1 LIYVKA
7 CVSRKMKVNRNADKQ
22 KHYFRNQKAT
32 RMSKTYKIA
41 ALKGDG
47 IGPEVTEAT
56 VRVLEAVQDKSTFK
70 LNFLY
75 GEAGYHCIAQ
85 YGTNLPKE
93 TIELIK
99 QTDACLKGPMTT
111 PEEPGAPVS
120 VAVTLRRMFNLYA
133 NVRPCKSFPSVESL
147 KPNIDLI
154 VVRENTEGL
163 YSGAESLLAP
173 GVGVALRIIT
183 HDASLKIAEFA
194 FKLAAQRRKH
204 LTYVHKGNILRITD
218 GIFKDAVKEAQKK
231 YPDIEVDDLH
241 IDAATMQLIKKP
253 EAYDVMVTT
262 NLFGDI
268 LSDEAAQV
276 TGSLGLAAGANIG
289 ESYGMFEPVH
299 GSAPKYAGMNRVN
312 PIATIMAG
320 AMMLDY
326 LGEKAA
332 ATKIETAVIAVLKE
346 GKVRTADLGGSATTS
361 EMADAIVA
369 KVKAA
374 KK

>member
-1 LIYVKA
+1 MI
-7 CVSRKMKVNRNADKQ
+7 
-22 KHYFRNQKAT
+22 
-32 RMSKTYKIA
+32 KTYDVA
-41 ALKGDG
+41 VLKGDG

-56 VRVLEAVQDKSTFK
+56 VKILEAVQEKAYFK

-75 GEAGYHCIAQ
+75 GEAGYHCIAEH
-85 YGTNLPKE
+85 GTNLPKQ

-99 QTDACLKGPMTT
+99 QTKACLKGPMPT

-163 YSGAESLLAP
+163 YSGVEYLLAP

-183 HDASLKIAEFA
+183 REASLKIAEFA
-194 FKLAAQRRKH
+194 FKLASQRRKH

-218 GIFKDAVKEAQKK
+218 GIFKDAVKEVQQK

-253 EAYDVMVTT
+253 ESYDVMVTT

-289 ESYGMFEPVH
+289 ATYGMFEPVH

-326 LGEKAA
+326 FGEKTA
-332 ATKIETAVIAVLKE
+332 ATKIEVAMIEVLKE
-346 GKVRTADLGGSATTS
+346 GKVRTADLGGTSTTND
-361 EMADAIVA
+361 MANAIVA
-369 KVKAA
+369 HLKL
-374 KK
+374 